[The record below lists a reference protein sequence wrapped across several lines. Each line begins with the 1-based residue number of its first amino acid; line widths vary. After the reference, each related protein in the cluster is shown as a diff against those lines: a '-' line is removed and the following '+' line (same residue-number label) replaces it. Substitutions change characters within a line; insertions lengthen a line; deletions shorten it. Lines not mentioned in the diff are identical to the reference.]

1 MANSYTE
8 YTASSVTTSTQFA
21 TPSYITGRGATDI
34 SVTVSGVTQ
43 ASSAYTLT
51 GTNITFAADS
61 LPTDGA
67 KILITRT
74 TSQNAR
80 INTYSENTI
89 LTPAQLN
96 TDGDQSFMMA
106 QEALEQASRTD
117 FGAQTFY
124 TSGTSAPSSAL
135 AGDLFFNTSTGLLQ
149 VYTGSAWESVNQRG
163 SKQTFAISG
172 STTVFTPS
180 NPVDAN
186 TLVFLN
192 GVLLVK
198 GSGSDGDYTTS
209 STQVTLNTAVT
220 SGVVEIVTFPNST
233 NNTFTSGINVTGTV
247 TADGLALGDG
257 DIAGFGTSIDRGNN
271 WNGVA
276 QGNHFDLEIRHDGS
290 NSYIKDFGTGNLA
303 IEAADLALRDN
314 SNNRRVFCTD
324 GAAGSVELYY
334 GDSSS
339 GSKLNTTATG
349 IAVTGTVTADAL
361 TMGDNEKITLG
372 SGSDLTIH
380 SDGTNSY
387 ITEKNTTGNLYIDTN
402 HLVWRQGT
410 GFPVGDDATPQDFNR
425 LLATGS
431 SAGGMFFYAGGE
443 SSYDSSDSTNYDP
456 AYGRYRLH
464 IKPKAG
470 ATTAGGADF
479 YGKVNIKDATGSGT
493 QTGATMDSGV
503 SLGSGDLVVEN
514 NITVS
519 KGDLTLTDASSTGTF
534 NGNVDVA
541 GSIKGSMRPN
551 SSTETARTGAQFKL
565 YKSMRTFYSGASTA
579 TWDLSGTPSD
589 GDTWVIM
596 NVSSSNIVINKASQT
611 LKYIDGSAVNASAN
625 RTIASGG
632 IAEIVYD
639 GTAGCYYIFGD
650 GIS

>member
-172 STTVFTPS
+172 STTVFSPS
-180 NPVDAN
+180 NSVDAN

-198 GSGSDGDYTTS
+198 GSGSAGDYTTS

-247 TADGLALGDG
+247 TAD
-257 DIAGFGTSIDRGNN
+257 
-271 WNGVA
+271 
-276 QGNHFDLEIRHDGS
+276 
-290 NSYIKDFGTGNLA
+290 
-303 IEAADLALRDN
+303 
-314 SNNRRVFCTD
+314 
-324 GAAGSVELYY
+324 
-334 GDSSS
+334 
-339 GSKLNTTATG
+339 
-349 IAVTGTVTADAL
+349 AL
-361 TMGDNEKITLG
+361 TMGDNEQITLG

-464 IKPKAG
+464 IKPKSG
-470 ATTAGGADF
+470 TTTAGGAEI
-479 YGKVNIKDATGSGT
+479 YGKVSIKDATGSGT
-493 QTGATMDSGV
+493 QTGVTMDSGV

-519 KGDLTLTDASSTGTF
+519 KGGLTITDASSTGTF

-565 YKSMRTFYSGASTA
+565 YRGMRTFYSGASTA
-579 TWDLSGTPSD
+579 TWDLSGTPTD

-596 NVSSSNIVINKASQT
+596 NVSSSNIVINKTSQT